1 MSEHIESASGG
12 PDVQD
17 PHSAC
22 GVKMYGSVA
31 VGSKGQVVIPKDVRD
46 ELGINPGDSL
56 IVLTK
61 HGKAIGMI
69 KADDMREFME
79 YMHREMSSGPNS

>member
-1 MSEHIESASGG
+1 M
-12 PDVQD
+12 
-17 PHSAC
+17 
-22 GVKMYGSVA
+22 
-31 VGSKGQVVIPKDVRD
+31 GSKGQVVIPKDVRD

-69 KADDMREFME
+69 KADDMREFMD
-79 YMHREMSSGPNS
+79 YMQREMSSALDT

>member
-1 MSEHIESASGG
+1 MNE
-12 PDVQD
+12 Q
-17 PHSAC
+17 HSYDNC
-22 GVKMYGSVA
+22 DMKMYGSVV
-31 VGSKGQVVIPKDVRD
+31 VGTKGQVVIPKDVRG

-56 IVLTK
+56 VVLTK

-79 YMHREMSSGPNS
+79 YMNREMSSRASESESR